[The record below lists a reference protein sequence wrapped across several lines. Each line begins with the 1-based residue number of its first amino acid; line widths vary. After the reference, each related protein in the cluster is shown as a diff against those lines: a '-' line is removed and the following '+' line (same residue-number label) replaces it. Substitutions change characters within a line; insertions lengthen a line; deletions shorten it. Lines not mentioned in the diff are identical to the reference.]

1 MASMTIE
8 ELEARQTEIRS
19 RIGELDVEYRGQAF
33 NDEAKA
39 EWNEL
44 NDELDS
50 NEELIGELRA
60 RMDRVAGLA
69 GDSDR
74 TERPVPAKRSRVGGS
89 RVPDDLHDLSEYRNR
104 SNSAEDQARLMKE
117 GAQRHLETA
126 TFLHERANREDQ
138 QENVNKLLEKFGDNP
153 GPGGIA
159 ERILVTSSPAYKRA
173 FAKKTMGRELSG
185 EESAALSR
193 AASLTTTAG
202 GFAVPYELDPSII
215 LTSDGR
221 VNPIRQIARIEQTVV
236 NDWKGVSSAGVTASY
251 DGEAV
256 EVSDDTPVLAQPT
269 SSAVGARAFVPF
281 SIEIGQDWA
290 AFGSEMA
297 RLFSDSKDELESDKF
312 ILGTGTAMPQ
322 GLYTGATAIVSSAAA
337 SVVAIGD
344 LYRLDEALPP
354 RFRAKASIVAN
365 RVYLNKVRAFDTA
378 GGAGLWVQLRDD
390 HPAQLLG
397 LPSYEASKMTSST
410 APGATAI
417 VVGDF
422 SHYLIQDRIGME
434 VELIPHLFATANNLP
449 SGSRGLFAYW
459 RNNGKVLA
467 WQAFRSLKVS

>member
-19 RIGELDVEYRGQAF
+19 RIAEIDVEYRGQAF
-33 NDEAKA
+33 PDEAKA
-39 EWNEL
+39 EWNDL

-50 NEELIGELRA
+50 NDALIGELRA
-60 RMDRVAGLA
+60 RMERVSALA
-69 GDSDR
+69 NDTER
-74 TERPVPAKRSRVGGS
+74 TERPAPARRPRIGGS
-89 RVPDDLHDLSEYRNR
+89 RAPENPFDLAEYRKR
-104 SNSAEDQARLMKE
+104 SHSVEDQAALMKE
-117 GAQRHLETA
+117 GAMRALESA
-126 TFLHERANREDQ
+126 QFPHDRANREDQ
-138 QENVNKLLEKFGDNP
+138 QENIERLINRFGDRTEH
-153 GPGGIA
+153 GGIS
-159 ERILVTSSPAYKRA
+159 ERILVTGDPVYKRA
-173 FAKKTMGRELSG
+173 FAKKTMGRELNA

-221 VNPIRQIARIEQTVV
+221 VNPMRQIARIEQTVV

-256 EVSDDTPVLAQPT
+256 EVSDDAPTLAQPT
-269 SSAVGARAFVPF
+269 SSAVKAAAFVPF
-281 SIEIGQDWA
+281 SIEIGADWA
-290 AFGSEMA
+290 SFGAEMA
-297 RLFSDSKDELESDKF
+297 RLFSDAKDELEADKF
-312 ILGTGTAMPQ
+312 VLGTGTSQPQ
-322 GLYTGATAIVSSAAA
+322 GIYTGATAIVSSAAA

-354 RFRAKASIVAN
+354 RFRAKASIMAN

-397 LPSYEASKMTSST
+397 LPSYENSKMSSST

-417 VVGDF
+417 IVGDF
-422 SHYLIQDRIGME
+422 SHYLIQDRVGME
-434 VELIPHLFATANNLP
+434 VELIPHLFATNANLP
-449 SGSRGLFAYW
+449 SGQRGLYAYW